1 MPIELA
7 TEQEHADVLELEPA
21 AARPLAVAQPAAIAH
36 RGEVVD
42 AAASL
47 LQIITAAGRDPQI
60 DIEKVE
66 RLMLMHERIVARSA
80 EAAFNDAMARA
91 QAEMTPISRDA
102 VNPQTKSRYAS
113 YAQLDDALR
122 PIYTRHGFSISLDT
136 GTGAPEGELR
146 VLAYV
151 GNSGHTRTYTL
162 DVPCDGKGAKGGDVM
177 TKTHAKGAAT
187 TYGQRYLLKM
197 IFNVAVGELD
207 NDGNG
212 MTREQWLAS
221 WLNSISKARNV
232 GELRSVMEQA
242 MREADSE
249 KDQDAKDRFLV
260 AQAEKMSKA
269 KVTPK
274 PAADP
279 NAPQQRGIAERRPIH
294 DLADGMDEDRDEDI
308 PY

>member
-1 MPIELA
+1 MPINLA
-7 TEQEHADVLELEPA
+7 TEQEHADPLELEPA
-21 AARPLAVAQPAAIAH
+21 PARPIAVAQPAAIAQ
-36 RGEVVD
+36 RGEPD

-47 LQIITAAGRDPQI
+47 LQVIAAAARDSSV
-60 DIEKVE
+60 DIEKME
-66 RLMLMHERIVARSA
+66 RLVVLHERMLARTA
-80 EAAFNDAMARA
+80 EAAFNDAMSRA

-197 IFNVAVGELD
+197 IFNVAIGELD

-212 MTREQWLAS
+212 VMTREQWLAS
-221 WLNSISKARNV
+221 WLNSIAKARNV

-249 KDQDAKDRFLV
+249 ADQDAKDRFLV
-260 AQAEKMSKA
+260 AQADKMAKA
-269 KVTPK
+269 KVPPK
-274 PAADP
+274 TAADKNP
-279 NAPQQRGIAERRPIH
+279 PQQRGNTAREPIH
-294 DLADGMDEDRDEDI
+294 GLTDGMDDDRDEDV

>member
-1 MPIELA
+1 MGIEVA
-7 TEQEHADVLELEPA
+7 TQQEHDDVLELEA
-21 AARPLAVAQPAAIAH
+21 APARPIAVAPQAAVAQ

-136 GTGAPEGELR
+136 STGAPEGELR

-212 MTREQWLAS
+212 ATGGIGGPGPITEKIFNGLMSDLKATTTDAAAAALWASGSKTLA
-221 WLNSISKARNV
+221 AT
-232 GELRSVMEQA
+232 EC
-242 MREADSE
+242 REAYAE
-249 KDQDAKDRFLV
+249 FKDAVIAHRRALKGAAK
-260 AQAEKMSKA
+260 
-269 KVTPK
+269 
-274 PAADP
+274 
-279 NAPQQRGIAERRPIH
+279 
-294 DLADGMDEDRDEDI
+294 
-308 PY
+308 